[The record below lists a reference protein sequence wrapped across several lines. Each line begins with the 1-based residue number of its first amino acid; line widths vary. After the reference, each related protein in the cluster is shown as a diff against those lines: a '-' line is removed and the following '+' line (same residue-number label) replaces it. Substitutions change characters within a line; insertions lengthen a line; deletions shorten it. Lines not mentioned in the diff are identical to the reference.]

1 MAEFTHGKI
10 INIGLA
16 DEMKQSYID
25 YAMSVIVNRALPDV
39 RDGLKPVHRRILY
52 AMRDMALSP
61 DRPHLKAARVVGEVM
76 GKYHPHG
83 DKAIYDT
90 LVRLAQDFNMR
101 YPLVDGHGNFGSI
114 DGDSAAA
121 MRYTEARLTPIA
133 MQMMTDMEK
142 ETVDFSYNFDDS
154 LEEPAVL
161 PARFPN
167 LLVNGS
173 SGIAV
178 GMATNIPPHNLS
190 EVGGGVLAMIENP
203 DITSEELMQDHIL
216 GPDFPTGGV
225 ILGREAIRQAYTT
238 GRGIITMRG
247 VTQIETLPGQKSRLV
262 ITELPYQVNKAKL
275 IEKIADLVRDKVITG
290 VTDLRDESDREGM
303 RIVVEVS
310 RTGSPHV
317 ILNHLYKHT
326 PLQSSFGIILLALV
340 HNRPK
345 VLNLRDAIVHY
356 LEHQRDVVR
365 RRTEFLLAKAEARA
379 HILEGLLRALD
390 AIDRIIAIIR
400 GSQTV
405 QIARESLM
413 ETFEFSEKQ
422 ATAIL
427 EMRLQRLTAL
437 ERDKVQAEFDEL
449 VETIQFYREVLGDQV
464 KLDGLI
470 RDELE
475 AVLET
480 HGDERRTRITTSE
493 GDMQVEDLI
502 AEEDVVVTLSHQGYI
517 KRMPVNT
524 YRRQR
529 RGGRGVLGMGTKDDD
544 FVEQM
549 FITTTHRYLLFFTS
563 RGKVYQLRAHEVPEG
578 ARRARGTPVINLIP
592 IESGERV
599 TAVISV
605 TDFDQEGYLFM
616 ATQEGNVK
624 KVKLEELK
632 SPRRSGLIA
641 ISLRD
646 EDHLMG
652 VTLTD
657 GDQHVLLVTEKGQ
670 SIRFHEDQ
678 VRAMGR
684 QAQGVIGI
692 KLTEKDRVVGMETV
706 EREADVLVVSEHG
719 FGKRT
724 PISEYTLQSRAG
736 KGLKTLRVTER
747 TGPVVGMKVVKP
759 GNEIMLVT
767 VNGVI
772 IRTEVDA
779 ISRLSRN
786 TQGVMLIRPGEADKV
801 ATVAHLVIKDNGNVT
816 SGIKEELVEDLIE
829 DAEE

>member
-592 IESGERV
+592 IEPGERV

-692 KLTEKDRVVGMETV
+692 KLTEEDRVVGMETV